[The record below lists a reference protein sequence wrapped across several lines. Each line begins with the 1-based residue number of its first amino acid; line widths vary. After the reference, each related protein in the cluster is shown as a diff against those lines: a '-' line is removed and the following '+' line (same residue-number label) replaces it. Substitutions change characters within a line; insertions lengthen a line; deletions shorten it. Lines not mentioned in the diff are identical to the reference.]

1 MTLSPSL
8 PFVAIVGAGP
18 AGLMAAEVLS
28 QAGIPTHVFDAMPS
42 VGRKFL
48 LAGIGG
54 LNITHNEDYEPFCSR
69 YAERAPELR
78 PALDGFTPAVLRQWV
93 HELGVDTFVG
103 TSGRV
108 FPKEMK
114 AAPLLRAWVQRL
126 RADGVQF
133 HMRHRWVGWNPAGEL
148 VFEVGR
154 LGEGA
159 TAPIGA
165 AQNLAAIAAAVPQVA
180 STTAGPELAMRQP
193 ESTTSIRPTATI
205 LALGGASWPKLGSTG
220 AWVPW
225 LAERG
230 VQVAPLYSAN
240 CGFEVTWSPYLRE
253 RFAGAPLK
261 TVALSFTDLQGHTE
275 RRVGEL
281 IISEQG
287 VEGSLIYA
295 YSKRLREAILAHGHA
310 TFTLDLAPTLSME
323 QVRAELQQ
331 PRGSRSLSSFLQS
344 RLGFKGVKVA
354 LLHEILDKSDL
365 QSPEMLAQTIKLL
378 PITVHATRPLAEAI
392 STAGGVCFES
402 LDEHLM
408 IRSLPGTFVAGE
420 MLDWEA
426 PTGGYL
432 LTACWATGRQA
443 GLGAQ
448 RWVSEGYAIA

>member
-28 QAGIPTHVFDAMPS
+28 QADIPTHVFDAMPS

-54 LNITHNEDYEPFCSR
+54 LNITHNEDYERFCSR

-78 PALDGFTPAVLRQWV
+78 TALDGFTPAMLRQWV
-93 HELGVDTFVG
+93 HDLGVDTFVG

-114 AAPLLRAWVQRL
+114 AAPLLRAWMQRL

-154 LGEGA
+154 LGEGVD
-159 TAPIGA
+159 PA
-165 AQNLAAIAAAVPQVA
+165 ARDAG
-180 STTAGPELAMRQP
+180 STM
-193 ESTTSIRPTATI
+193 SIRPTATI

-261 TVALSFTDLQGHTE
+261 TVAVSFTDLQGHTE

-354 LLHEILDKSDL
+354 LLHEVLNKSDL
-365 QSPEMLAQTIKLL
+365 QSPEMLAQTIKAL

-402 LDEHLM
+402 LDKHLM